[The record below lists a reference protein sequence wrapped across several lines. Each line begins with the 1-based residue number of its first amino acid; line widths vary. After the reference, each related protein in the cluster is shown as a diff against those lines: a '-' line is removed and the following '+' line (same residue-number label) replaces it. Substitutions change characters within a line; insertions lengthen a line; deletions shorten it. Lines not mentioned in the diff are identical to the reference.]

1 MRSGKGP
8 PLPVLA
14 LAASR
19 IQHVFGSSCWIQS
32 SYGKHSSL
40 PDIISFLKFLLPLT
54 GTNDMFIMLDQRS
67 NQVPHFD
74 RSSSIVSIEVV
85 SGRFKKLLCGF
96 AKCDLLKKHARC
108 ISFCPLMFPKLIDP
122 SKR

>member
-32 SYGKHSSL
+32 SYGNHSSL

-54 GTNDMFIMLDQRS
+54 GTNDLFIMLDQRS
-67 NQVPHFD
+67 NQIPHFE
-74 RSSSIVSIEVV
+74 RSSSIISIEEV
-85 SGRFKKLLCGF
+85 SGRLKKLLCG
-96 AKCDLLKKHARC
+96 CRQ
-108 ISFCPLMFPKLIDP
+108 M
-122 SKR
+122 